1 MNFTENRDE
10 EDGEEQNFDDFV
22 HLLEWVESR
31 VDDGDGDGVIG
42 SKIAAVLTTQNWKF
56 LTQTGADAVF
66 ILASSVLLS
75 LCVFKGSLSS
85 FLLLLS
91 FCATIQFLKHFLL
104 LFYYFRYLC
113 SHASSSV
120 TIMFCDFTSFQRCLT
135 SLIFHCFKFSLFV
148 PK

>member
-56 LTQTGADAVF
+56 LAQTGADAVF

-85 FLLLLS
+85 FLLL
-91 FCATIQFLKHFLL
+91 
-104 LFYYFRYLC
+104 
-113 SHASSSV
+113 
-120 TIMFCDFTSFQRCLT
+120 
-135 SLIFHCFKFSLFV
+135 
-148 PK
+148 